1 VAAAEAGPAVVTDAL
16 AIILGFG
23 LLVASQVPT
32 NRWLG
37 LLVVFGLASACLLT
51 LAGAGSVLELLDRRR
66 SRTVPAE
73 SPRPIVTGMREEA

>member
-1 VAAAEAGPAVVTDAL
+1 
-16 AIILGFG
+16 
-23 LLVASQVPT
+23 VPT

-66 SRTVPAE
+66 TASASAE
-73 SPRPIVTGMREEA
+73 ILAIGDQVS